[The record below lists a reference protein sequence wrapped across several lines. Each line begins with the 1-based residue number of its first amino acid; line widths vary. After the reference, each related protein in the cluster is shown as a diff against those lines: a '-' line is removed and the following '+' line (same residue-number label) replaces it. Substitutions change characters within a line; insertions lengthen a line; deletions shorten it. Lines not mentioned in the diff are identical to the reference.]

1 MPNHVTNIMTVTGPA
16 DKMAELKSVWFREGL
31 PDSKS
36 SADFPDVVVDFNGLL
51 PMPKELDIVSG
62 SMSSRALEWLKILE
76 MQDTRLLSAQEIG
89 KLWIKSD
96 LEKHTDALVD
106 WQTETVGRLKAV
118 VATEAGLPEKIG
130 FDRKYLEQIQHNSV
144 LPSIPHGRHRSRY
157 LPSWPKP
164 FPMSGWRLNTLTK
177 VVFLPVFL
185 WFQTACL

>member
-16 DKMAELKSVWFREGL
+16 DKMAELKSVWFCEGP

-76 MQDTRLLSAQEIG
+76 MQDTRLLSAPEIG

-118 VATEAGLPEKIG
+118 VATEAGLPETIG
-130 FDRKYLEQIQHNSV
+130 FDRKYLGQIQHNMPV
-144 LPSIPHGRHRSRY
+144 FAKLAEA
-157 LPSWPKP
+157 
-164 FPMSGWRLNTLTK
+164 FPNVGMEIKYIDEGG
-177 VVFLPVFL
+177 FLPVFL